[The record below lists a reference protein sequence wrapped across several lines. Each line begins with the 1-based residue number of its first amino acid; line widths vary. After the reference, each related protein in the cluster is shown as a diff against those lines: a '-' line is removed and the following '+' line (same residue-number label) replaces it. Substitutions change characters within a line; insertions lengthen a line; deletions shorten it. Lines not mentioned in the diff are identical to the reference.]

1 MHRLIETAAPAGT
14 LIEEGGITWRV
25 DAPSD
30 WAGEMCCTALDAEP
44 DHVTFDCGTHPIAAC
59 RRHDAILICPC
70 GKHAVD
76 ALCELSERPA
86 MASADDPEAS
96 PLVAPDAETVE
107 AMADLELMGLFEV
120 HGLPEVDRLRARARA
135 AHEELMELRGRG

>member
-1 MHRLIETAAPAGT
+1 MIETAAPAGT
-14 LIEEGGITWRV
+14 LIEEDSITWRV

-30 WAGEMCCTALDAEP
+30 WPGEQCCTALDAEP
-44 DHVTFDCGTHPIAAC
+44 DHVTFNCGTHPISAC

-76 ALCELSERPA
+76 ALCELSERPE

-120 HGLPEVDRLRARARA
+120 QGLSELDRLRARARA
-135 AHEELMELRGRG
+135 ANAELLELASRG